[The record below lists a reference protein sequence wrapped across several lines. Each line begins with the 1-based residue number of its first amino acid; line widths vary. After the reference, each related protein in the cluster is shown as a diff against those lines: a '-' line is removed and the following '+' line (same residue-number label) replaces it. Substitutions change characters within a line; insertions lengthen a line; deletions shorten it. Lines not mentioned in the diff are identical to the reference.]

1 MATQRRSP
9 TRVLLVD
16 PDSAVRRALARLLL
30 GAGFDVATAEDVRSA
45 QALAASSSPE
55 VVVAEL
61 GIAGELGAR
70 KLGAS
75 EPAFVVLAEAGAIE
89 RGFGP
94 LEPRVASALVRG
106 VEVPGLALAV
116 VRARELSELRRTG
129 AREGQASS
137 PAVVAASQSMRVVMR
152 ALADAARSE
161 APLLLLGE
169 PGTGRG
175 TLARWVHAESA
186 RAGGPFVV
194 LPLGTPD
201 EARLAELLA
210 DDGLAEQ
217 ARGGTLVLADLDRM
231 PRSLEPRALALVQR
245 RDPRFIAT
253 ATPELRE
260 RRERGELSNELYF
273 RLAVHLVDVPPLR
286 TRTDD
291 LPVLAR
297 MVARAQS
304 ERLGL
309 PDRSFGLEALR
320 ALRRAPLPG
329 NLPELEARIVR
340 ALGLSSSSPITSRC
354 LGLSTGGEAPSA
366 PVDLPYVEARAR
378 ALAEFEQSYVRAMLA
393 HAGGNVSLA
402 ARASGMDRANFRRI
416 LRRLSAAVGDEAS
429 SLPERGGQS

>member
-16 PDSAVRRALARLLL
+16 PDSAVRRALARVLLA
-30 GAGFDVATAEDVRSA
+30 AGFDVATAEDARSA
-45 QALAASSSPE
+45 EALAASSSPE
-55 VVVAEL
+55 VVVSEL
-61 GIAGELGAR
+61 GIANELGAH
-70 KLGAS
+70 KLGAG
-75 EPAFVVLAEAGAIE
+75 EPAFVVLAEPSALE
-89 RGFGP
+89 RGLGQ

-106 VEVPGLALAV
+106 VEVPGLVLAV
-116 VRARELSELRRTG
+116 KRAGELSELRRTG
-129 AREGQASS
+129 AREGQARA
-137 PAVVAASQSMRVVMR
+137 PAIVAASRSMRVVMR
-152 ALADAARSE
+152 ALADAAASD

-186 RAGGPFVV
+186 RSSGPFVV
-194 LPLGTPD
+194 VPLGTPD
-201 EARLAELLA
+201 EASLAELLA
-210 DDGLAEQ
+210 DDGLAAQ
-217 ARGGTLVLADLDRM
+217 TRGGTLVLADLDRL
-231 PRSLEPRALALVQR
+231 PRSLEPRVLSLVQR

-253 ATPELRE
+253 ATPELRA

-273 RLAVHLVDVPPLR
+273 RLAAHLVDVPPLR
-286 TRTDD
+286 ARADD

-297 MVARAQS
+297 MVARRES

-340 ALGLSSSSPITSRC
+340 ALGLPSSSAITSRC
-354 LGLSTGGEAPSA
+354 LGLSTGGEPPSA

-378 ALAEFEQSYVRAMLA
+378 ALLAFEQSYVRAMLA

-416 LRRLSAAVGDEAS
+416 LRRLSATDGDQTAS
-429 SLPERGGQS
+429 RPERGGQS